1 MSDFLERKLARR
13 FRTYDLDNDGFIQR
27 EDFDI
32 GITRLGAA
40 FNHSQHSPAL
50 NRLRTLSMNLWT
62 HLARVTGTDANGRI
76 SEAEYRSAFAAG
88 MLESPESFK
97 QGYRPYLDALMEVID
112 TDQDGQI
119 SRDEYVRWTGALMN
133 LAEPDA
139 REAFGRLDTD
149 GDGLI
154 GRTQLLD
161 AIQAYYFDDSP
172 GSIGTWLL
180 GPLEAD

>member
-1 MSDFLERKLARR
+1 MSTFLERKLARR
-13 FRTYDLDNDGFIQR
+13 FRTYDLNNDGFIER
-27 EDFDI
+27 EDFDL

-40 FNHSQHSPAL
+40 FNHSPQSPAL

-62 HLARVTGTDANGRI
+62 HLAKLTDTDADGEI
-76 SEAEYRSAFAAG
+76 SEAEYRSAFAIG

-97 QGYRPYLDALMEVID
+97 QGYLPYLDALMEVID
-112 TDQDGQI
+112 TDQDGHI

-133 LAEPDA
+133 LSEPDA
-139 REAFGRLDTD
+139 REAFARLDTD
-149 GDGLI
+149 CDGLI

-161 AIQAYYFDDSP
+161 AIQAYYFGDSP
-172 GSIGTWLL
+172 RSTGTWLL

>member
-1 MSDFLERKLARR
+1 MSTFLERKLARR

-27 EDFDI
+27 EDFDL
-32 GITRLGAA
+32 GITRLAAA
-40 FNHSQHSPAL
+40 FNHSQQSPAL
-50 NRLRTLSMNLWT
+50 KRLRALSLNLWT
-62 HLARVTGTDANGRI
+62 HLEELADSDGDGRI
-76 SEAEYRSAFAAG
+76 SEAEYRRAFAAG
-88 MLESPESFK
+88 LLESPETFQQS
-97 QGYRPYLDALMEVID
+97 YRPYLDALMEVID

-139 REAFGRLDTD
+139 REAFARLDTD
-149 GDGLI
+149 CDGLI

-161 AIQAYYFDDSP
+161 AIQAYYFDDRPRST
-172 GSIGTWLL
+172 GTWLL